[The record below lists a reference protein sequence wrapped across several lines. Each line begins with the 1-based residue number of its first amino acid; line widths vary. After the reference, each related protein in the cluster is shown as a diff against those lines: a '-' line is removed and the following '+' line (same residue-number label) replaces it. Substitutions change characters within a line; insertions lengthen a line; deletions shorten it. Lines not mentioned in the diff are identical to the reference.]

1 MQLEIAHLIK
11 MKHQEAALRKLLVED
26 LPLEVAG
33 PRLRH
38 AVRRA
43 LASGDSDRL
52 LSSARLLVADLFRQ
66 GHLLR
71 VAVEGQKG
79 LNSSYCLVKGT
90 DRLISLESLGEAIIP
105 PVSVSLPSSP
115 IPAKE
120 SPLPGTNNKTSLTD
134 FAGMLGAMEHAQ
146 DLEIG
151 FPQSG
156 ETGVILSSILRLLEK
171 FTPQFDLFV
180 LLFEDEILPEG
191 QNRIFTVS
199 SSDLASGWLAIRQPT
214 HAAWI
219 PTPDELPRFIRKFG
233 ENGSLQSPFSSAVAV
248 PLIKPSDEP
257 LLGQN
262 GQELGLMFLV
272 AHEDWGRSPLLR
284 LAKRLSRFVTRRW
297 QHQREVNQR
306 IHTDSLT
313 RVYNRAFF
321 DNQFTLE
328 LERAR
333 RSNQPLSLVICDLD
347 HFKSVNDRFLHH
359 NGDRVLKMVARRLRE
374 ELRRIDHVCRIG
386 GEEFALIL
394 PDTGYEAAREVM
406 DRLVNADFTEE
417 IIHEGELINL
427 DVSFSYGAVTFPDA
441 GADAFELYRKADAML
456 FLSKDLGRNQ
466 CHFWS
471 SEGDHNQL
479 LPENLRT

>member
-1 MQLEIAHLIK
+1 M
-11 MKHQEAALRKLLVED
+11 RKLLSED
-26 LPLEVAG
+26 LPLDAAG

-43 LASGDSDRL
+43 LAVGNSDRL
-52 LSSARLLVADLFRQ
+52 LATARLLVSDLIRQ
-66 GHLLR
+66 GVLLR
-71 VAVEGQKG
+71 VAVEGQNG
-79 LNSSYCLVKGT
+79 LDSSYCMVKGT
-90 DRLISLESLGEAIIP
+90 DRLVKLAPLEENPALQA
-105 PVSVSLPSSP
+105 SLPFSQDPHSSP
-115 IPAKE
+115 HGPQ
-120 SPLPGTNNKTSLTD
+120 PGLNNQTSLTD

-156 ETGVILSSILRLLEK
+156 ETGVILHGILRLLAK

-180 LLFEDEILPEG
+180 LLFEEEILPEG

-199 SSDLASGWLAIRQPT
+199 SSDMASGWLAIRQPT

-219 PTPDELPRFIRKFG
+219 PSPEELPGFIQKFG
-233 ENGSLQSPFSSAVAV
+233 QRNSSQLSFSSAVAV
-248 PLIKPSDEP
+248 PLIKPFDDDP
-257 LLGQN
+257 MGQA
-262 GQELGLMFLV
+262 GRELGLLFLV

-284 LAKRLSRFVTRRW
+284 LAKRLSRFVTRHW
-297 QHQREVNQR
+297 QHQHEVNQR

-313 RVYNRAFF
+313 KVYNRAFF

-333 RSNQPLSLVICDLD
+333 RSDQPLSLVICDID
-347 HFKSVNDRFLHH
+347 HFKSVNDRFMHH

-394 PDTGYEAAREVM
+394 PDTPHEAAREVM
-406 DRLVNADFTEE
+406 DRLVNATFKEE
-417 IIHEGELINL
+417 IVHNGELINL
-427 DVSFSYGAVTFPDA
+427 DVTFSFGAVTFPDA

-456 FLSKDLGRNQ
+456 FLSKDSGRNQ

-471 SEGDHNQL
+471 SEGDHSQL
-479 LPENLRT
+479 LPDSSNA